1 MSSTSTSSN
10 DTSPTDV
17 GKVKDTGR
25 EGRLSFRNFA
35 ENQLRRDF
43 KADAMKKCDLQVG
56 AFAECIKDEGLLAPF
71 KCREFKKDCNEC
83 MVFYNSEERFRLYV
97 KEHEEDLEKKPY
109 V

>member
-1 MSSTSTSSN
+1 MSSSSTSN
-10 DTSPTDV
+10 GTSPTDV
-17 GKVKDTGR
+17 GKVKDAGR
-25 EGRLSFRNFA
+25 ESRLSFRNFA

-43 KADAMKKCDLQVG
+43 KADAMKQCGLQVG

-97 KEHEEDLEKKPY
+97 KEHEEDTEKKPY
-109 V
+109 I